1 MLILNKIGRKFKALT
16 QKDTEPA
23 KAYNLW
29 SEQYDQQPDNL
40 MLYLDGLIINE
51 LLESKSISNKII
63 LDYGCGTGRHWNTLY
78 QFDPKKLIGVDIS
91 KGMLDVLKQKFP
103 NASVYQIKDNKLS
116 DIAEHKID
124 TIISTLTI
132 AHIHDL
138 PEIFTTWN
146 RLLKP
151 SGDLIITDF
160 HPDLLKDGGKR
171 VFTISGKT
179 IRIRNYVHSLKS
191 IEDLANSFQ
200 FDIENKIEK
209 YIDEEVKHFYEKQNA
224 LHVYEKY
231 VGYPV
236 IYGIHLK
243 KK

>member
-1 MLILNKIGRKFKALT
+1 MLIFNKIGHKFKALT
-16 QKDTEPA
+16 EKDTEPA

-40 MLYLDGLIINE
+40 MLYLDGLIVKQ
-51 LLESKSISNKII
+51 LLESELIKNKVT
-63 LDYGCGTGRHWNTLY
+63 LDYGCGTGRHWNNLY
-78 QFDPKKLIGVDIS
+78 KFGPEKLIGVDIS

-103 NASVYQIKDNKLS
+103 EAYVYQINNNTLS
-116 DIAEHKID
+116 DIADHSID

-132 AHIHDL
+132 AHIQDL
-138 PEIFTTWN
+138 QEIFRTWD

-151 SGDLIITDF
+151 GGDLVITDF
-160 HPDLLKDGGKR
+160 HPDLLKNGGQR
-171 VFTISGKT
+171 VFTKSGK
-179 IRIRNYVHSLKS
+179 IIKIRNYVHSLQS
-191 IEDLANSFQ
+191 IEHLANNYQ
-200 FDIENKIEK
+200 FTINRKIEK
-209 YIDEEVKHFYEKQNA
+209 YIDETVKPFYEKQNA